1 MLDLPRTIQLVKGG
15 LFDAE
20 ATWRGYLPE
29 AGDWKKTAVLLTG
42 PLVVASAVVAYLL
55 GVLGGSVSLFGAPTF
70 TGLLLGI
77 VWGAIAAALVAF
89 VFGAF
94 ASSLGGRGGFA
105 IGLAATTLAFIP
117 GYVGRA
123 LSGLPWI
130 GWLLGLVLAIYS
142 LVLLWRIS
150 PLYFEVPSE
159 KRTTH
164 YVVSLLA
171 SIVASWVVGLVVGI
185 GALGGEQ
192 AVQRV
197 AGADSAARSSAASG
211 GILGGIARQADLISA
226 AEADRYTP
234 PSDGKLTELQVQEFI
249 RVMERAKEA
258 SAARQERLRQITEQ
272 AESNQR
278 VSLNDLSNVVAG
290 ITEVAGINTAEI
302 EIVKSAGGNWA
313 EHQWVREALRTA
325 WLLKDGDEAVDHN
338 YALYQRFEEQLAE
351 HIVQ

>member
-1 MLDLPRTIQLVKGG
+1 MLDLPRTVQLVKGG
-15 LFDAE
+15 LLDAE

-29 AGDWKKTAVLLTG
+29 AGDWKKTAALLTG

-55 GVLGGSVSLFGAPTF
+55 GVLGGGVSLFGAPTF
-70 TGLLLGI
+70 TDFLLGI

-94 ASSLGGRGGFA
+94 ASWLGGRGGFA

-130 GWLLGLVLAIYS
+130 GWLLGLALAIYS
-142 LVLLWRIS
+142 LVLLWRIG
-150 PLYFEVPSE
+150 PLYFEVPRE
-159 KRTTH
+159 KRAVH
-164 YVVSLLA
+164 YVASLLT
-171 SIVASWVVGLVVGI
+171 SIVASWVVAMVVGM
-185 GALGGEQ
+185 GTLGEQ
-192 AVQRV
+192 AASRV
-197 AGADSAARSSAASG
+197 SSADPARTSAASG
-211 GILGGIARQADLISA
+211 GLIGGLTRQADLISA

-234 PSDGKLTELQVQEFI
+234 PSDGKLTEQQVREFI

-258 SAARQERLRQITEQ
+258 SAERQERIRQIAEQ

-278 VSLNDLSNVVAG
+278 VSLSDLSSVIAG
-290 ITEVAGINTAEI
+290 ITEAAGIDTAEI
-302 EIVKSAGGNWA
+302 AIVKAAGGNWA
-313 EHQWVREALRTA
+313 EHQWVRETLRTA
-325 WLLKDGDEAVDHN
+325 WLVKDGNEAVDHN
-338 YALYQRFEEQLAE
+338 YALYRRFEEQLAE